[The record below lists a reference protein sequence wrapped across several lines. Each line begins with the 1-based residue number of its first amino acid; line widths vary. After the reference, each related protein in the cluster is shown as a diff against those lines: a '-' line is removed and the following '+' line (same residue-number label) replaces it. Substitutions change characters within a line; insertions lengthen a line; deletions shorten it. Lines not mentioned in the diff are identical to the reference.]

1 MLREAGKPDRVNHR
15 EGRMDIRGL
24 FKNAKDV
31 KEFKA
36 GTTVFAEGTPGDVM
50 YVVLDGELE
59 VRAGRKFIEV
69 AKPGDVVGEMALIDA
84 KARSATV
91 VAKSDC
97 RLVPVNERRFLIL
110 VHKTPIF
117 ALLVMR
123 ILAERL
129 RRMTAGRRA

>member
-1 MLREAGKPDRVNHR
+1 
-15 EGRMDIRGL
+15 MDIRRL
-24 FKNAKDV
+24 FKDAKDV
-31 KEFKA
+31 QAFKA
-36 GTTVFAEGTPGDVM
+36 GTTVFAQGTPGDVM
-50 YVVLDGELE
+50 YVILDGELE

-69 AKPGDVVGEMALIDA
+69 AKPGDVVGEMALIDT

-97 RLVPVNERRFLIL
+97 RLVPINERRFLIL

-123 ILAERL
+123 VLADRL
-129 RRMTAGRRA
+129 RRMIAARKG

>member
-1 MLREAGKPDRVNHR
+1 
-15 EGRMDIRGL
+15 MDIRGL
-24 FKNAKDV
+24 FKNAEDAQK
-31 KEFKA
+31 FKA
-36 GTTVFAEGTPGDVM
+36 GTTVFTEGTPGDVM
-50 YVVLDGELE
+50 YVILDGELE
-59 VRAGRKFIEV
+59 VRAGGKFIEV

-123 ILAERL
+123 ILADRL
-129 RRMTAGRRA
+129 RRMTRRSRPKSGSE

>member
-1 MLREAGKPDRVNHR
+1 
-15 EGRMDIRGL
+15 MDIRAL
-24 FKNAKDV
+24 FKNAKDA
-31 KEFKA
+31 KKFKS
-36 GTTVFAEGTPGDVM
+36 GRTIFSEGIPGDVM

-59 VRAGRKFIEV
+59 VRVGGKLIEV
-69 AKPGDVVGEMALIDA
+69 AKPGDVVGEMALIDT

-97 RLVPVNERRFLIL
+97 RLVPINEKRFLVL
-110 VHKTPIF
+110 VHERPIF

-129 RRMTAGRRA
+129 RRMIADRTG